1 MHIKCILLVSG
12 VVTVFVGTLMTRWL
26 QSTTHE
32 IILNNQRLL
41 PLHIGAR
48 IWGVAIGVEFLM
60 LFPNNLRVT
69 TLTMCRKHGR
79 LRVVSLDLI
88 FKFGVV
94 LLLER
99 LWLIIRKRSIAI

>member
-1 MHIKCILLVSG
+1 MHIKRILLVSG

-48 IWGVAIGVEFLM
+48 IWGVPVGVEFLM